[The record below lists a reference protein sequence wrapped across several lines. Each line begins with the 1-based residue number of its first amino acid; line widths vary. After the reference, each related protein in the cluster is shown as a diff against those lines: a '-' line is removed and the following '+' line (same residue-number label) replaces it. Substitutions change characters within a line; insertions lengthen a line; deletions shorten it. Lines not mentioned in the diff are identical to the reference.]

1 MEPVSALALACNILD
16 LIERGYKCAAT
27 IKEVHDSDTGL
38 LKKHEVLVGEIDTL
52 SDIAG
57 ALEKT
62 QQEISKSPVDARM
75 REFAKKCL
83 SICAAI
89 RALVNQCKPEKEWS
103 LLSAA
108 QAFVRIRLRKSDIET
123 LQSELESAQKMM
135 DSLVM
140 AKTLY
145 VATPT

>member
-1 MEPVSALALACNILD
+1 MEPISALALACNIID

-27 IKEVHDSDTGL
+27 IKEVHDSETGL
-38 LKKHEVLVGEIDTL
+38 LERHEMLVDEINTL

-57 ALEKT
+57 ALDKT
-62 QQEISKSPVDARM
+62 QQGISKSPVDARM
-75 REFAKKCL
+75 REIAKKCL

-89 RALVNQCKPEKEWS
+89 QALVKQCKPEREGS
-103 LLSAA
+103 FRSAA
-108 QAFVRIRLRKSDIET
+108 QASVRILLRKSDIEA
-123 LQSELESAQKMM
+123 LQSELGSAQKMM

-145 VATPT
+145 VATPM

>member
-1 MEPVSALALACNILD
+1 MEPISALALACNILD

-27 IKEVHDSDTGL
+27 IKEVHDSETGL
-38 LKKHEVLVGEIDTL
+38 PKKHEMLVGEIDTL

-57 ALEKT
+57 ALNKT
-62 QQEISKSPVDARM
+62 HQDISKSPVDARM
-75 REFAKKCL
+75 REIAKKCL

-89 RALVNQCKPEKEWS
+89 QALVNQCKPKKEGS
-103 LLSAA
+103 FRSAA
-108 QAFVRIRLRKSDIET
+108 QASVRMLLRKSAIET
-123 LQSELESAQKMM
+123 LQSELDSAQKMM

-140 AKTLY
+140 TKTLY